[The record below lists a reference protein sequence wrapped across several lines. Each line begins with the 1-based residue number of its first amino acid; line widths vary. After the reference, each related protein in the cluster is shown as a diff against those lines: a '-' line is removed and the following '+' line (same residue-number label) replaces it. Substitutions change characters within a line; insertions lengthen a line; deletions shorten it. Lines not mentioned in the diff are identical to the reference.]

1 MLFLQVALYCL
12 LFVLLVKCAAKSSGR
27 NCLYFYPKEYLIEAQ
42 RRGIADVNAEMQKG
56 KRFMLLFCAV
66 MLAALIL
73 IVAVWNRAADFKTAY
88 FQSLIL
94 LVCTNWF
101 DGIAVDQLWV
111 SRSKIRIV
119 KGMEGVPYVKPWRTV
134 IAKRCLATILYA
146 ILAFAT
152 TGISVWICRLCY

>member
-1 MLFLQVALYCL
+1 M
-12 LFVLLVKCAAKSSGR
+12 R
-27 NCLYFYPKEYLIEAQ
+27 E
-42 RRGIADVNAEMQKG
+42 IADVNAEMQKG

-73 IVAVWNRAADFKTAY
+73 IVAVRNRTADFKTAC

-101 DGIAVDQLWV
+101 DGIAVDRLWV
-111 SRSKIRIV
+111 GRGKIWIV

-146 ILAFAT
+146 ILALAT
-152 TGISVWICRLCY
+152 AGISVWICRLCY

>member
-1 MLFLQVALYCL
+1 M
-12 LFVLLVKCAAKSSGR
+12 
-27 NCLYFYPKEYLIEAQ
+27 
-42 RRGIADVNAEMQKG
+42 RREKQKG

-73 IVAVWNRAADFKTAY
+73 IVAVRNRTADFKTAY

-101 DGIAVDQLWV
+101 DGIAVDRLWG
-111 SRSKIRIV
+111 SRGKIWIV
-119 KGMEGVPYVKPWRTV
+119 KGMEGVLHVKPWRTV

-146 ILAFAT
+146 ILALAAA
-152 TGISVWICRLCY
+152 GISVWIYRLCD